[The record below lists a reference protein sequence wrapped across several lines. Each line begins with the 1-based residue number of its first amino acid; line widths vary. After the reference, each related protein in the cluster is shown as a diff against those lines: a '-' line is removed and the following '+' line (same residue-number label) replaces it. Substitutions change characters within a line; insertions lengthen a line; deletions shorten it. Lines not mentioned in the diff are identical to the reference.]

1 MQLRH
6 RLSLYLVTIFSI
18 VIIVTSSSIYLV
30 FRKWAVDFEVKSLE
44 EKTVLAAIFYLEKDE
59 TTNYEHETIKNELRQ
74 SIFKKNIAIYNAS
87 NQLSKGEM
95 LYDNVIDTSV
105 LNKIRQQKKINFS
118 SSHHFYSGVFYK
130 DNEGD
135 FVVIVRE
142 NRDDFNS
149 QLQFLSNLLIS
160 VSIGG
165 IVITYLLSIYLGK
178 FAYEPILLII
188 NQLNKKTTTNF
199 NTPVAIKESYAE
211 IKDLVTS
218 YNQFMEQLS
227 LMVTIQKN
235 FVDYISHELK
245 TPITALLGTIEVTYP
260 QAITNEEKAVEIEKI
275 KQYTQDIEQTMENM
289 MLLSGVKTNFEI
301 KTIRIDDVIWSI
313 VENVT
318 LYHQAI
324 INVDIQIEN
333 SDFLKVKGNK
343 QLLILGIGNLV
354 ENAIKYSNNQPIDIH
369 LLLQNHQLTIAIH
382 DKGIGILPE
391 DMATIT
397 NNFIRGK
404 NASNYP
410 GKGIGLSM
418 ATTIFK
424 LHQIEM
430 TIQSSTK
437 GTSVY
442 LKF

>member
-188 NQLNKKTTTNF
+188 NQLNKKLLLINVQEKVSALNAGADDYLTKPFHFEELLSRIKAILRRNQLTDESSRTN
-199 NTPVAIKESYAE
+199 NSI
-211 IKDLVTS
+211 DLGRLVIDTA
-218 YNQFMEQLS
+218 QFQVFIDNELVELS
-227 LMVTIQKN
+227 PK
-235 FVDYISHELK
+235 ELK
-245 TPITALLGTIEVTYP
+245 LL
-260 QAITNEEKAVEIEKI
+260 
-275 KQYTQDIEQTMENM
+275 
-289 MLLSGVKTNFEI
+289 LF
-301 KTIRIDDVIWSI
+301 
-313 VENVT
+313 
-318 LYHQAI
+318 
-324 INVDIQIEN
+324 
-333 SDFLKVKGNK
+333 
-343 QLLILGIGNLV
+343 LV
-354 ENAIKYSNNQPIDIH
+354 ENKNVTVTRIQVLNAVWGINFDNQTNIIDVYISYLRNKIEKNDLKFIH
-369 LLLQNHQLTIAIH
+369 TV
-382 DKGIGILPE
+382 KGIG
-391 DMATIT
+391 
-397 NNFIRGK
+397 
-404 NASNYP
+404 Y
-410 GKGIGLSM
+410 
-418 ATTIFK
+418 IFK
-424 LHQIEM
+424 
-430 TIQSSTK
+430 
-437 GTSVY
+437 G
-442 LKF
+442 

>member
-188 NQLNKKTTTNF
+188 NQLNKKTTTN
-199 NTPVAIKESYAE
+199 
-211 IKDLVTS
+211 
-218 YNQFMEQLS
+218 
-227 LMVTIQKN
+227 
-235 FVDYISHELK
+235 
-245 TPITALLGTIEVTYP
+245 
-260 QAITNEEKAVEIEKI
+260 
-275 KQYTQDIEQTMENM
+275 
-289 MLLSGVKTNFEI
+289 
-301 KTIRIDDVIWSI
+301 
-313 VENVT
+313 
-318 LYHQAI
+318 
-324 INVDIQIEN
+324 
-333 SDFLKVKGNK
+333 
-343 QLLILGIGNLV
+343 
-354 ENAIKYSNNQPIDIH
+354 
-369 LLLQNHQLTIAIH
+369 
-382 DKGIGILPE
+382 
-391 DMATIT
+391 
-397 NNFIRGK
+397 
-404 NASNYP
+404 
-410 GKGIGLSM
+410 
-418 ATTIFK
+418 
-424 LHQIEM
+424 
-430 TIQSSTK
+430 
-437 GTSVY
+437 
-442 LKF
+442 